1 MKKKKYL
8 ALFLGL
14 SMALTAAPVGVY
26 ANPGQEQDSSGN
38 QDNNAN
44 GGDTNNDETNG
55 GETATTVTLDESS
68 LAMEIGDT
76 ATLTATVSSEG
87 GETSVT
93 WIVDKDG
100 DYVQDEESIVTVTP
114 GESNTAT
121 VTANAE
127 GTTTVVAKIV
137 DANDNGKVV
146 ASDTCEVSVTKSL
159 ADLVNEASAG
169 ATINLNR
176 DYTLKEALTIDKNLT
191 INGNGHTISGIADN
205 TTVNIQLTGAAK
217 VTIKNTKFDGFGD
230 KAKDTAV
237 GFGVIKIGDGTTAEL
252 IAEKLTFANFN
263 RAAIDARSGKITVK
277 NCNIDCDI
285 AADNKLTK
293 GIVAYTDATITGGRI
308 TGAGS
313 KWPEWCASGI
323 ETCAGAEVT
332 VKDVTIE
339 NSQGGIEVA
348 RNFGSAGTTEKTSDA
363 VVTVEN
369 CTITADDFALCV
381 FQGQKDSPAK
391 DNTTAKLTVNGG
403 KYKGDVRIEA
413 KDVDEDENN
422 HIVINS
428 GYFTIDPEAF
438 VADGKVSAQSTL
450 SGYNF
455 MVVDKKDVQTIV
467 KPATGETEVTT
478 KSDAQINE
486 KVQAEVNKTAKSVKA
501 EDSVLLDQ
509 AKAVTTGTT
518 EATAKAALEA
528 AGITTEGA
536 TVTVYRQAYLD
547 VVITGADN
555 SDTTVNTLTL
565 EITPMVKEIASTAT
579 TAAGIV
585 TEGEDGK
592 NAVQIGEAKALT
604 INTPSE
610 ITVTTPFKSKTV
622 YVTHVKADE
631 RKYSY
636 SNTSEANGK
645 LTFTSKYG
653 FSEFTFSETR
663 DANIVA
669 ETGGVGYITLQE
681 AVNAVENGG
690 TITIVKE
697 DTYEATTTAAKS
709 SFEIVKDGG
718 VTNASWKLTVIKKS
732 SGSSSSGGS
741 SGGGSSS
748 SGGGS
753 SSTKTDTDK
762 KAEDVKQDE
771 TKDEAKGDE
780 IAKKMTILMQ
790 IGSNVTIV
798 DGAAKT
804 GDVAPVIRNSRTLV
818 PIRMITEALGG
829 QVAWN
834 AETKAVTLT
843 IDGKEIQMVVG
854 QTLAKYGVAPEI
866 IGDRTFVPVRFVTD
880 ELGAT
885 IAWDDA
891 TKGIT
896 ITK

>member
-26 ANPGQEQDSSGN
+26 ADPSQGQDSSGA
-38 QDNNAN
+38 QGDNAN
-44 GGDTNNDETNG
+44 GGDTNNDGTNG
-55 GETATTVTLDESS
+55 GETATTVTLDERS

-76 ATLTATVSSEG
+76 ANLTATVSPSSD
-87 GETSVT
+87 TSVT
-93 WIVDKDG
+93 WIVDEDG
-100 DYVQDEESIVTVTP
+100 DNVQDEESIVTVS
-114 GESNTAT
+114 GEGNTAT

-159 ADLVNEASAG
+159 AALVNEASAG

-217 VTIKNTKFDGFGD
+217 VIIKNTKFDGFGD
-230 KAKDTAV
+230 EAEDTAV

-285 AADNKLTK
+285 AADKKLTK

-313 KWPEWCASGI
+313 EWAKWCASGI

-381 FQGQKDSPAK
+381 FQGEKNSPAK

-413 KDVDEDENN
+413 KEIDEDENN

-467 KPATGETEVTT
+467 KPATGKTEVTT
-478 KSDAQINE
+478 KDGVNISDTTA
-486 KVQAEVNKTAKSVKA
+486 KTTVENAAKSVKA

-528 AGITTEGA
+528 AEIETDGK

-547 VVITGADN
+547 VVITDAKN
-555 SDTTVNTLTL
+555 SGSTVNTLTL
-565 EITPMVKEIASTAT
+565 EITPMVKEIASTAA

-585 TEGEDGK
+585 TEDEDGK

-610 ITVTTPFKSKTV
+610 ITVTTPFTSEKV
-622 YVTHVKADE
+622 YVTHEKADE

-636 SNTSEANGK
+636 SNTSDANGK

-653 FSEFTFSETR
+653 FSEFTFSKTR
-663 DANIVA
+663 DGDIVA
-669 ETGGVGYITLQE
+669 ETGGVGYTSLQD

-690 TITIVKE
+690 TITIVKN

-709 SFEIVKDGG
+709 FNIVKDGG
-718 VTNASWKLTVIKKS
+718 VTDASWKLTVIKKS

-798 DGAAKT
+798 DGTAKT

>member
-26 ANPGQEQDSSGN
+26 ADPSQGQDSSGA
-38 QDNNAN
+38 QGDNAN
-44 GGDTNNDETNG
+44 GGDTNNDGTNG
-55 GETATTVTLDESS
+55 GETATTVTLDERS

-76 ATLTATVSSEG
+76 ANLTATVSPSSD
-87 GETSVT
+87 TSVV

-121 VTANAE
+121 VIANAE

-159 ADLVNEASAG
+159 AALVNEASAG

-176 DYTLKEALTIDKNLT
+176 DYTLKKALTIDKNLT

-205 TTVNIQLTGAAK
+205 TEVNIQLAGAAK

-237 GFGVIKIGDGTTAEL
+237 GFGVIKIGDNTTAEL

-285 AADNKLTK
+285 DASNKLTK
-293 GIVAYTDATITGGRI
+293 GIVAYTNATITGGRI

-313 KWPEWCASGI
+313 KWAEWCASGI

-369 CTITADDFALCV
+369 CRITADDFALCV
-381 FQGQKDSPAK
+381 FQGEKNSPAK

-413 KDVDEDENN
+413 KEIDEDENN

-467 KPATGETEVTT
+467 KPATGETEVKT
-478 KSDAQINE
+478 KSDAQIDE
-486 KVQAEVNKTAKSVKA
+486 RVQVEVNKTAKSVTA

-518 EATAKAALEA
+518 EATAKAELEE

-555 SDTTVNTLTL
+555 SDATVTALTL
-565 EITPMVKEIASTAT
+565 EITPMVKEIASTAA

-585 TEGEDGK
+585 TEQDGK
-592 NAVQIGEAKALT
+592 NAVQIGDAKALT

-610 ITVTTPFKSKTV
+610 ITVTTPFTSKKV
-622 YVTHVKADE
+622 YVTHEKADG

-636 SNTSEANGK
+636 SGESEADGK

-663 DANIVA
+663 DTAIVA
-669 ETGGVGYITLQE
+669 ETGGVGYTSLQD

-697 DTYEATTTAAKS
+697 GDYEATANAAKS
-709 SFEIVKDGG
+709 FNIVKDAG

-798 DGAAKT
+798 DGTAKT